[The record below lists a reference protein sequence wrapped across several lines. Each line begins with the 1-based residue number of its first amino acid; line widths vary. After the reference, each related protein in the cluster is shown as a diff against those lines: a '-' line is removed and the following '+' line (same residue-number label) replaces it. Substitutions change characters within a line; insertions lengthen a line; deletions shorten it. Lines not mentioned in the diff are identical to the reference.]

1 MPFLE
6 LLGQAPIVTAALS
19 GEDTSGPAVVRSKW
33 LIVLIMLVN
42 TVIPLI
48 DSMSD
53 VMVTWGWWVEGGV
66 FRFYAE
72 LSIAVMAFS
81 LVLPAIFYFYLEGL
95 EKDGS
100 LFTHEGF
107 DDSSV
112 IRERCGA
119 CRLYDRTKR
128 FFHPAFGCCLSL
140 TGLRLP
146 CFTAIQLA
154 RICGSGLD
162 EDDHK
167 RPSQLSGFA
176 LYFRGQSSII
186 ILKLFELV
194 CESIPELLLQTYVG
208 ALRYYKYG
216 EPPGIW
222 LASSLL
228 ISLSA
233 VTLGVVSAYLSD
245 EKSLVTGLL
254 ATVYCLVVIV
264 LRFAVHAALFVEFG
278 ALTAVFF
285 AAFFGA
291 RCVITTRRWVVEF
304 DESDQDD
311 TPRNPISKNP
321 SRRSV
326 HSRMS
331 LGPAGMA
338 DSVLQYFFP
347 LGAGERGEEKL
358 LALQGMQKQPNVH
371 AKLLSPNALT
381 VLSMHLVEACVAWI
395 AILAVSRPGRANVGL
410 QSALYWGLLPAGGAI
425 VLLFWLRA
433 RDHAAADSTDEDVE
447 GGIAGAQGDGKFMS
461 VQTAAPP
468 ALLECGPEET
478 DGESAA
484 DWTGVA
490 VSLDGDATIKTPPL
504 PLEPYP
510 QPATETATESAT
522 PSPQVARYEPDAAS
536 GVQFAAL
543 AACCGG
549 FGVVH

>member
-6 LLGQAPIVTAALS
+6 LLGQAPIVTAAMS
-19 GEDTSGPAVVRSKW
+19 GEDTSGPAVVRSRW

-42 TVIPLI
+42 TIIPII

-53 VMVTWGWWVEGGV
+53 VMVTWGWWAEGGV

-72 LSIAVMAFS
+72 LSIATMAFS
-81 LVLPAIFYFYLEGL
+81 LVLPAVFYFYLEGL
-95 EKDGS
+95 EEDGS
-100 LFTHEGF
+100 LLTHEGF
-107 DDSSV
+107 TDDARV
-112 IRERCGA
+112 LRERCGA
-119 CRLYDRTKR
+119 CRLYDRSKR

-154 RICGSGLD
+154 RICGAGLD

-216 EPPGIW
+216 EAPNLW

-233 VTLGVVSAYLSD
+233 VTLGVVTAYLSD
-245 EKSLVTGLL
+245 EQSLVTGVL
-254 ATVYCLVVIV
+254 ATVYCLGVIV

-278 ALTAVFF
+278 ALTGIFF

-291 RCVITTRRWVVEF
+291 RCVITTRRWVAEH
-304 DESDQDD
+304 DAADQ
-311 TPRNPISKNP
+311 RYARAP
-321 SRRSV
+321 SAERQVAWRV
-326 HSRMS
+326 S
-331 LGPAGMA
+331 LGPAGLA

-347 LGAGERGEEKL
+347 LGAGDRGEEKL
-358 LALQGMQKQPNVH
+358 LALQGMQIKPNVH

-381 VLSMHLVEACVAWI
+381 VLSMHLIEALVAWV
-395 AILAVSRPGRANVGL
+395 AILAADRPGRANVGW
-410 QSALYWGLLPAGGAI
+410 QSALYWGLLPAGGVIALH
-425 VLLFWLRA
+425 VWLRA
-433 RDHAAADSTDEDVE
+433 RPRAATDANDEDVE
-447 GGIAGAQGDGKFMS
+447 GGIAGAHGDGKFMS
-461 VQTAAPP
+461 VQNDPP
-468 ALLECGPEET
+468 SLIECGPEEAA
-478 DGESAA
+478 GASAA
-484 DWTGVA
+484 DVDVA
-490 VSLDGDATIKTPPL
+490 VSFDGDATVKTPPV
-504 PLEPYP
+504 PMEAPP
-510 QPATETATESAT
+510 QTATGDA
-522 PSPQVARYEPDAAS
+522 PAVVRYEADAS
-536 GVQFAAL
+536 RSPSLGVAL
-543 AACCGG
+543 ASCCGG
-549 FGVVH
+549 YGV